1 MLVKPYETYNP
12 RLHPTV
18 RGAETAVVV
27 GAVSLEANV
36 NLWYGAVLRG
46 DMAPIR
52 VGENTNIQDNAVL
65 HCDFGVPCTVGS
77 NVSVGH
83 GAVIHSATVGDGCL
97 VGMGATLLSGC
108 SLGKGCIVGGGAVV
122 PGNLHAPD
130 RSLILGVPGRVVRT
144 LSEEEAGHLLENVQR
159 YLRFARQ
166 SFPCWE
172 DAPHPGQ
179 HQSQTL

>member
-1 MLVKPYETYNP
+1 MLIKSFDNHTPD
-12 RLHPTV
+12 LHPTV
-18 RGAETAVVV
+18 RAAETA
-27 GAVSLEANV
+27 AVIGTVQLAANV

-46 DMAPIR
+46 DMAPIS

-65 HCDFGVPCTVGS
+65 HCDFGVPCTVGR

-83 GAVIHSATVGDGCL
+83 GAVIHSASVGDGSL

-108 SLGKGCIVGGGAVV
+108 SVGKGCIVGGGAVV

-144 LSEEEAGHLLENVQR
+144 LSEAEAEHLQENVRR
-159 YLRFARQ
+159 YLQLAQ
-166 SFPCWE
+166 KSFPCVE
-172 DAPHPGQ
+172 E
-179 HQSQTL
+179 T